1 MRQIIEGKC
10 FVIIDNSGYRGRMF
24 PVTIYNS
31 VDRETYTVINDD
43 WGDRAQNVFS
53 HKW

>member
-1 MRQIIEGKC
+1 MRQVIEEKC
-10 FVIIDNSGYRGRMF
+10 FVITDNSGYRERMF

-31 VDRETYTVINDD
+31 VDKETYTVINDD

-53 HKW
+53 CK